1 MPTLEFA
8 HPEIHPDAYIAST
21 ARVFGNVKIDARA
34 VLMFGVVVRAE
45 FDRTEVGSE
54 TNLQDNVVVHC
65 DDSFPTRIGRR
76 VTVGH
81 GAVIHGAI
89 VGDSC
94 LVGIG
99 ATALN
104 GSRLGEGAWLAAG
117 SVLPEGKEIP
127 PWTLAVGIPA
137 KPLRELSEEEISRH
151 DEGVDHY
158 LKLAAAYRR
167 IRH

>member
-1 MPTLEFA
+1 MPTIEF
-8 HPEIHPDAYIAST
+8 PTPDIHPDAFVAST
-21 ARVFGNVKIDARA
+21 ARVFGGVRIDARA

-45 FDRTEVGSE
+45 FDRIEIGSE

-65 DDSFPTRIGRR
+65 DEGFPTRVGRR

-81 GAVIHGAI
+81 GAVIHGASI
-89 VGDSC
+89 GDSC

-99 ATALN
+99 SAALN
-104 GSRLGEGAWLAAG
+104 GSKLGEGAWLAAG

-127 PWTLAVGIPA
+127 AWTLAVGIPA
-137 KPLRELSEEEISRH
+137 KPVRELNEEEISRH
-151 DEGVDHY
+151 DESVDHY

-167 IRH
+167 MRA